1 MVVLTLLVDVTLD
14 KLCKVLDALAVD
26 AVHDNS
32 LNVDEVLFDNTV
44 KDYTDSLNAVVYL
57 QEPES
62 VEDSAF
68 VKGTGL
74 SLYLTTDVTKVPE
87 RVEETDSTFTELTV
101 R

>member
-1 MVVLTLLVDVTLD
+1 M
-14 KLCKVLDALAVD
+14 
-26 AVHDNS
+26 
-32 LNVDEVLFDNTV
+32 DEVLFDNTV